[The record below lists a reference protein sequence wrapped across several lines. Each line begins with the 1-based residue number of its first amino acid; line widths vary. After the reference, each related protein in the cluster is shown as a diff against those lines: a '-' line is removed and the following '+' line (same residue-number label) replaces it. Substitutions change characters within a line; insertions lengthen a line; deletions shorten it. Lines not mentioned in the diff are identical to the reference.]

1 MARKSRTG
9 PANTI
14 NGSESNHSS
23 RLRLLHIAVHDEDS
37 LVVAGRVCRLH
48 EESLIPRVVCHR
60 RADQFL
66 AIGESDLDTLP
77 RKWGGAGAL
86 RVSLVSGKIL
96 DEKQGL

>member
-9 PANTI
+9 PAKI
-14 NGSESNHSS
+14 NGSKLNHSKH
-23 RLRLLHIAVHDEDS
+23 LRLLHIAVHDEDS

-48 EESLIPRVVCHR
+48 EETQILRVVCHR
-60 RADQFL
+60 RAVQFL
-66 AIGESDLDTLP
+66 AIGESDFDTLP
-77 RKWGGAGAL
+77 REWGGAGHL